1 LAGLPQARHE
11 RDADLSLSKGDKSVL
26 MRFRPYHSVA
36 LVAFWASIAGLNAT
50 GAEPQIKILR
60 ISKAHDSVPALGNRL
75 LPLESELTP
84 GDAAP
89 IYLRLASGLTPDAW
103 SNLQSKPKAW
113 LKLPLEEFPA
123 KEAAAFLNEWRGKL
137 AQLDYGAHRETCTWH
152 YSLIEERDHISDL
165 ELADAQSM
173 RDWSMLLALR
183 ARVAI
188 SDRQFAIAARAIET
202 GMAFSLHVGDG
213 PFFINAL
220 IGNASAQF
228 MLEQVDDL
236 ISQPGA
242 PSLYWPLTAL
252 PRPLIG
258 MRKSMA
264 NEYKLCE
271 RLLPEMTDLEQP
283 LSDAEWA
290 ARLARFHARMSKIR
304 ASYATREKNASGT
317 GREGEF
323 RENLAEF
330 KAWALP
336 KAKAYIDERHGK
348 LDSRSDDELI
358 LRYFGGSYRDLYD
371 DIYKGCYL
379 PFFEAEPIYDR
390 GEKQLMSAKK
400 SPLRFF
406 VEMIAAVQSV
416 HRANARLDRKLAM
429 LRVVEA
435 LRLHAGLVGRLPD
448 SLEQIKVVP
457 VPIDPLSG
465 EEFHYELKG
474 DTAELIS
481 MPREKDKWLRLTYRI
496 ALRK

>member
-1 LAGLPQARHE
+1 L
-11 RDADLSLSKGDKSVL
+11 KGDDFVL
-26 MRFRPYHSVA
+26 KPVRPSLSVA
-36 LVAFWASIAGLNAT
+36 LVAFWTAIAGLNAT
-50 GAEPQIKILR
+50 GAEPQIKVFSV
-60 ISKAHDSVPALGNRL
+60 SKAHESVPALGNRL

-89 IYLRLASGLTPDAW
+89 IYLRLASGVTPDAW
-103 SNLQSKPKAW
+103 TSLQSKPKAW
-113 LKLPLEEFPA
+113 LKLPLEEIPA

-173 RDWSMLLALR
+173 REWSMLLALR

-188 SDRQFAIAARAIET
+188 SDRQFATAARSIET

-228 MLEQVDDL
+228 MLDQVDDF
-236 ISQPGA
+236 ISQPAA

-264 NEYKLCE
+264 NEYKICE
-271 RLLPEMTDLEQP
+271 RLLPEMNNLDQP

-304 ASYATREKNASGT
+304 SGYATREKDQSGT
-317 GREGEF
+317 DREGEF

-336 KAKAYIDERHGK
+336 KAKAYFDERHGK
-348 LDSRSDDELI
+348 IDSSSEDKLI
-358 LRYFGGSYRDLYD
+358 LRYFGESYRDLYD
-371 DIYKGCYL
+371 DIYKGGYL
-379 PFFEAEPIYDR
+379 PFFEAEPVYER
-390 GEKQLMSAKK
+390 GEKQLVSAKT

-406 VEMIAAVQSV
+406 AEMIANVEGV

-435 LRLHAGLVGRLPD
+435 LRLHAGIAGRLPD
-448 SLEQIKVVP
+448 SLQQIKVVP

-465 EEFHYELKG
+465 EEFRYELKG
-474 DTAELIS
+474 DAAELIS
-481 MPREKDKWLRLTYRI
+481 MPSEKDKWLRLTYRI
-496 ALRK
+496 TLRE